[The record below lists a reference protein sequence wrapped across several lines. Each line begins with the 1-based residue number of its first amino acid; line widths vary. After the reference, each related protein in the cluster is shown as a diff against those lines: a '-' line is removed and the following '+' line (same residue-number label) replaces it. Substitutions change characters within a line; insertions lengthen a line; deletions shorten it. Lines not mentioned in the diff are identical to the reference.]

1 MNWVQKA
8 SCKNDK
14 NYSKWLSYDLVDI
27 DYAKKICSS
36 CPVKKQ
42 CMIAFFNSTN
52 VGVIGGISEY
62 ERLLMD
68 WREVTDNNG
77 DNWR

>member
-42 CMIAFFNSTN
+42 CMIAFFNSTI
-52 VGVIGGISEY
+52 VGVRLKTVFFLFKLLGFKSEIFI
-62 ERLLMD
+62 LS
-68 WREVTDNNG
+68 TSKS
-77 DNWR
+77 